1 MSRILIIEDNEKNRK
16 LFTLVLG
23 AAGHESLLAANGE
36 AGLMAAKEL
45 QPDLILMDIQMPVM
59 DGISAFKA
67 LQADEKTRAI
77 PVIAV
82 TSYAMK
88 GDLERFIAMGFSGY
102 MAKPIDVNA
111 FTKMVGETLKAAH
124 HGG

>member
-1 MSRILIIEDNEKNRK
+1 MSKVLIIEDNEKNRK

-23 AAGHESLLAANGE
+23 AIGHEPLLAVNGE
-36 AGLMAAKEL
+36 AGLKVAKEAA
-45 QPDLILMDIQMPVM
+45 PDLILMDIQMPVM

-67 LQADEKTRAI
+67 LQAEAKTRDI

-88 GDLERFIAMGFSGY
+88 GDLERFMALGFSGY
-102 MAKPIDVNA
+102 MAKPIDVKK
-111 FTKMVGETLKAAH
+111 FSEMVDEILRTRH
-124 HGG
+124 E

>member
-1 MSRILIIEDNEKNRK
+1 MSKVLVIEDNEKNRK

-23 AAGHESLLAANGE
+23 AIGHEPLLAENGE
-36 AGLMAAKEL
+36 EGLMAAKKSR
-45 QPDLILMDIQMPVM
+45 PDLILMDIQMPVM

-67 LQADEKTRAI
+67 LQAAEQTRDI

-88 GDLERFIAMGFSGY
+88 GDFERFMAMGFSGY
-102 MAKPIDVNA
+102 IAKPIDVKM
-111 FTKMVGETLKAAH
+111 FSKMVDEILKVRH
-124 HGG
+124 D